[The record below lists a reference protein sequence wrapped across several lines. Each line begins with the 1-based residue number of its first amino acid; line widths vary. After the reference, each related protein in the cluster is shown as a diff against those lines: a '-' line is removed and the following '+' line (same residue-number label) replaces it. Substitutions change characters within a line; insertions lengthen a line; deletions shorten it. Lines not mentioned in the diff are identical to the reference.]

1 MKKPTKKEAMAI
13 AAAIITILMT
23 LGYVTA
29 CTNSLFVVKGQ
40 ANKIKTE
47 NNQNV
52 KTDSTAVK
60 VGVNKK

>member
-1 MKKPTKKEAMAI
+1 MRKPTKKEAVAMATV
-13 AAAIITILMT
+13 IITILMA
-23 LGYVTA
+23 LGYITA

-52 KTDSTAVK
+52 KADSTTVE